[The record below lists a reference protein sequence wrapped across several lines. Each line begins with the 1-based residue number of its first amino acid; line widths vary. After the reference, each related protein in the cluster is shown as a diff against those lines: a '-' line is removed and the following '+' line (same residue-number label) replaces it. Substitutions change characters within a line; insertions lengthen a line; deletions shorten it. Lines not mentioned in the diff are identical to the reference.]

1 EGAAEQSGTDP
12 RGVVH
17 DITSLLVAIA
27 GVARFKVVA
36 VKTEDAA
43 LVGIPVEVKVGVG
56 EQKAGNVFGGDVAGI
71 LGGADGRGGVG
82 RDRREKQVDEL
93 IEINQHKSATGTI
106 ALEGVEVE
114 ARRNLHG
121 PLLLKGYEEHGV
133 PVGRHCA
140 PELGSLNG
148 VGDLRGC
155 RAAGEC
161 RVLEQRRLERGQDE
175 RLGVVVQKHTSVWV
189 EQIESYRDDGRV
201 KMGGTAALRRIPYH
215 VVEPGIPWFALRVKA
230 GGPIG
235 AIPVRQRIDSRS
247 SAGIARIAVAM
258 RRYSNKSWMSF

>member
-1 EGAAEQSGTDP
+1 GSEVVLAIADHERIVESFRDLVGEPSHVDEGAAEQSGTDP

-106 ALEGVEVE
+106 ALEGVEV
-114 ARRNLHG
+114 
-121 PLLLKGYEEHGV
+121 
-133 PVGRHCA
+133 
-140 PELGSLNG
+140 
-148 VGDLRGC
+148 
-155 RAAGEC
+155 
-161 RVLEQRRLERGQDE
+161 
-175 RLGVVVQKHTSVWV
+175 
-189 EQIESYRDDGRV
+189 
-201 KMGGTAALRRIPYH
+201 
-215 VVEPGIPWFALRVKA
+215 
-230 GGPIG
+230 G
-235 AIPVRQRIDSRS
+235 A
-247 SAGIARIAVAM
+247 
-258 RRYSNKSWMSF
+258 